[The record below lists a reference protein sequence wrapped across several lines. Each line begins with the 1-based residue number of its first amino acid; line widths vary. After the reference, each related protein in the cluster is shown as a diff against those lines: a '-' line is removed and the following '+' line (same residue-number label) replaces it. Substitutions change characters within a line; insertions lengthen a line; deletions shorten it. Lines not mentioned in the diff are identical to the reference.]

1 MDPVNLAE
9 AKAHLSELVARA
21 EAGETIQISR
31 RGKAVAQLSSL
42 TRTRRPIRLAML
54 KAVTDMM
61 PDCAT
66 ESVLPAM
73 RDEARY

>member
-1 MDPVNLAE
+1 MDPVNFAE
-9 AKAHLSELVARA
+9 AKTHLDELLARA

-31 RGKAVAQLSSL
+31 RDKAVAQLSPLARIS
-42 TRTRRPIRLAML
+42 RPIRLAML
-54 KAVTDMM
+54 KAVTDTM
-61 PDCAT
+61 PDCAA

>member
-66 ESVLPAM
+66 GSVLPAM